1 MTVKNTSGKIIAFG
15 STTILPG
22 EIGEIDKSW
31 ENNSVVEMYLERGTI
46 LRVSDAPSVTP
57 DDSSVQE
64 NKSDNADAKEPETK
78 EPEVKET
85 KSKK

>member
-31 ENNSVVEMYLERGTI
+31 ENNSVVEMTL
-46 LRVSDAPSVTP
+46 
-57 DDSSVQE
+57 
-64 NKSDNADAKEPETK
+64 
-78 EPEVKET
+78 
-85 KSKK
+85 